1 VYLEHAQTEE
11 IDIQLKN
18 RLEREKSTDTTSG
31 GSNIT
36 VIEGHVPEEG
46 STGVVLDASSLNLVD
61 DVTNDKIVESESDK
75 NSANTH
81 STNGNESSSTSTCNS
96 ASSSKQL
103 HSCLLRRDSA
113 RTSIKK
119 KVRCSETAEVIPPPD
134 YYVNNDE
141 LRVTAGDDDDEDDVF
156 SDKIPAQVSRGN
168 MCTPY
173 VQRKGSLPML
183 EALPDW
189 FPNPRFFTFIT
200 CVFFHPSIHPR
211 SVENIF
217 HSLFIHSL
225 TLSPIHSCLLYF
237 LCTLFI
243 LYFCSH
249 ISLSLRVFLNVHA
262 Y

>member
-1 VYLEHAQTEE
+1 MYTITHSYVYREYAQIEE

-36 VIEGHVPEEG
+36 VIEGHVPDEG
-46 STGVVLDASSLNLVD
+46 SIEALLDSSLHIVD
-61 DVTNDKIVESESDK
+61 DVANDKINESESDK

-81 STNGNESSSTSTCNS
+81 SPNGNESSSTSTCNS
-96 ASSSKQL
+96 TSNSTQL

-113 RTSIKK
+113 RASIKK

-134 YYVNNDE
+134 YYINNDD
-141 LRVTAGDDDDEDDVF
+141 LRVVAGDDDDEDDVF

-189 FPNPRFFTFIT
+189 FPNPRFFTFM
-200 CVFFHPSIHPR
+200 
-211 SVENIF
+211 NI
-217 HSLFIHSL
+217 
-225 TLSPIHSCLLYF
+225 
-237 LCTLFI
+237 
-243 LYFCSH
+243 
-249 ISLSLRVFLNVHA
+249 
-262 Y
+262 